1 MKKYIALL
9 LSVAC
14 IITCAIA
21 FVACGKKEPV
31 EDPTALETAN
41 TVYNVEGNAGSITID
56 ENVAATLL
64 GAYPEEALG
73 LEKSIDEYE
82 LKLSATRVFNQDAC
96 MVEAFADGSETAE
109 GVFAVIGQNCYVYSK
124 EKDSY
129 LLLTATGA
137 VEVTK
142 ADTSETNENESAEAT
157 EEQPSFE
164 YDKDNNDKLQQNF
177 SAYDKSELGI
187 EKDLNEYIM
196 VVTGTTTGAE
206 DGKKVYII
214 RLYEATGKAT
224 NFTLAFNEG
233 GNYAFDNE
241 SGKYKQLG

>member
-14 IITCAIA
+14 IITCATA
-21 FVACGKKEPV
+21 FAACGKKEPV

-64 GAYPEEALG
+64 GVYPKEALG
-73 LEKSIDEYE
+73 LEKTIDEYK

-96 MVEAFADGSETAE
+96 MVEAFTDGSETAE
-109 GVFAVIGQNCYVYSK
+109 GIFAVIGQNCYVYSK

-129 LLLTATGA
+129 LLLTTTGA
-137 VEVTK
+137 VEVTQ
-142 ADTSETNENESAEAT
+142 ADASETNENESVEVT

-164 YDKDNNDKLQQNF
+164 YDKDNNDKLQKRF
-177 SAYDKSELGI
+177 SVYDKAVLGI
-187 EKDLNEYIM
+187 EKDLNEYVM

-206 DGKKVYII
+206 DEKKVYII
-214 RLYEATGKAT
+214 RLYEVTGEAT
-224 NFTLAFNEG
+224 NLTLAFNAEG
-233 GNYAFDNE
+233 DYAFHNE
-241 SGKYKQLG
+241 SGKYKKIG